1 MTVSFSIAGRKIGI
15 DQPPYVIAELSANH
29 NGSLERAFAVMEAA
43 HQAGA
48 QAVKL
53 QSYRADTIT
62 IDHDGPE
69 FMVHG
74 GLWDGKRLYDLY
86 AEAAMPWEWHEPLFK
101 RGRELG
107 IAVFSS
113 PFDFTAVD
121 LLEKLDAPAYKI
133 ASLEL
138 CDIPLIERVA
148 RTGKPIVMSTGA
160 SELGEVAEA
169 VAAARAAG
177 AKDIVLLHCTSG
189 YPTPPRDSN
198 LRTIPHLAQMFD
210 AVVGLSDHTLGTAVP
225 VAAVALGAA
234 VIEKHVTL
242 RRADGGVDSAFS
254 LEPEELTR
262 LVQDVNVAWEAKGQV
277 FYGLAESER
286 AARKFRRSLYVVADL
301 KAGQVIGPEQVR
313 SIRPGLGLAP
323 RHLKDVLGRR
333 ATRDVKR
340 GTPLDWSMV
349 EAPDPRAEIV
359 KS

>member
-1 MTVSFSIAGRKIGI
+1 VSSSISILGRKIGPAE
-15 DQPPYVIAELSANH
+15 PPYVIAELSANH
-29 NGSLERAFAVMEAA
+29 NGSLERALAIVDAA
-43 HQAGA
+43 HKAGA

-69 FMVHG
+69 FIVHG
-74 GLWDGKRLYDLY
+74 GLWDGYKLYDLY
-86 AEAAMPWEWHEPLFK
+86 AEAAMPWDWHEPLFK
-101 RGRELG
+101 RARELG
-107 IAVFSS
+107 IAMFSS
-113 PFDFTAVD
+113 PFDATAVD
-121 LLEKLDAPAYKI
+121 LLERLGAPAYKI

-160 SELGEVAEA
+160 SELDEVAEA

-177 AKDIVLLHCTSG
+177 ANELVLLHCTSG
-189 YPTPPRDSN
+189 YPTPARDSN
-198 LRTIPHLAQMFD
+198 LQTIADLAKKFD
-210 AVVGLSDHTLGTAVP
+210 IIVGLSDHTMGTAVP

-254 LEPEELTR
+254 LEPEELAR
-262 LVQDVNVAWEAKGQV
+262 LVEDVNVAWEAKGNI

-301 KAGQVIGPEQVR
+301 KAGQAIGPEHVR
-313 SIRPGLGLAP
+313 SIRPGLGLP
-323 RHLKDVLGRR
+323 PKHLKEVIGRR

-340 GTPLDWSMV
+340 GTPLDWTMV
-349 EAPDPRAEIV
+349 DRSE
-359 KS
+359 S

>member
-1 MTVSFSIAGRKIGI
+1 MTNLVTIKGRKIGP
-15 DQPPYVIAELSANH
+15 DQPPYVIAEMSANH
-29 NGSLERAFAVMEAA
+29 NGSLDRALAIIEAA
-43 HQAGA
+43 HKAGA

-69 FMVHG
+69 FIVHG
-74 GLWDGKRLYDLY
+74 GLWDGYRLYDLY
-86 AEAAMPWEWHEPLFK
+86 EKAAMPWEWHEPLFK
-101 RGRELG
+101 RGKELG
-107 IAVFSS
+107 IAIFSS
-113 PFDFTAVD
+113 PFDATAVE
-121 LLEKLDAPAYKI
+121 LLERLEAPAYKI

-148 RTGKPIVMSTGA
+148 KTGKPIVMSTGA
-160 SELGEVAEA
+160 SELDEVKEA

-177 AKDIVLLHCTSG
+177 ARELVLLHCTSG
-189 YPTPPRDSN
+189 YPTPTRDSN
-198 LRTIPHLAQMFD
+198 LKTIPDLAQMFD
-210 AVVGLSDHTLGTAVP
+210 AVIGLSDHTMGTAVP

-254 LEPEELTR
+254 LEPEELER
-262 LVQDVNVAWEAKGQV
+262 MVADVNAAWEAKGKV

-286 AARKFRRSLYVVADL
+286 ASRKFRRSLYVVQDL
-301 KAGQVIGPEQVR
+301 VAGQVIGMEHVR
-313 SIRPGLGLAP
+313 SIRPGLGLP
-323 RHLKDVLGRR
+323 PKHLKDVVGKR

-349 EAPDPRAEIV
+349 DSPAR
-359 KS
+359 

>member
-1 MTVSFSIAGRKIGI
+1 MSSSISILGRKIGPAE
-15 DQPPYVIAELSANH
+15 PPYVIAELSANH
-29 NGSLERAFAVMEAA
+29 NGSLERALAIVDAA
-43 HQAGA
+43 HKAGA

-69 FMVHG
+69 FIVHG
-74 GLWDGKRLYDLY
+74 GLWDGYKLYDLY
-86 AEAAMPWEWHEPLFK
+86 AEAAMPWDWHEPLFK
-101 RGRELG
+101 RARELG
-107 IAVFSS
+107 IAMFSS
-113 PFDFTAVD
+113 PFDATAVD
-121 LLEKLDAPAYKI
+121 LLERLGAPAYKI

-160 SELGEVAEA
+160 SELDEVAEA

-177 AKDIVLLHCTSG
+177 ANELVLLHCTSG
-189 YPTPPRDSN
+189 YPTPARDSN
-198 LRTIPHLAQMFD
+198 LQTIADLAKKFD
-210 AVVGLSDHTLGTAVP
+210 IIVGLSDHTMGTAVP

-254 LEPEELTR
+254 REPEELAR
-262 LVQDVNVAWEAKGQV
+262 LVEDVNVAWEAKGNV

-301 KAGQVIGPEQVR
+301 KAGQAIGPEHVR
-313 SIRPGLGLAP
+313 SIRPGLGLP
-323 RHLKDVLGRR
+323 PKHLKEVIGRR

-340 GTPLDWSMV
+340 GTPLDWTMV
-349 EAPDPRAEIV
+349 DRSGATT
-359 KS
+359 